1 MEMQCEGFIF
11 SFNWQ
16 KRDFVFFSLAALCLT
31 PIISSPIALVLG
43 FMLVT
48 LGLVPEQLNINQ
60 LTKKLLSYSI
70 IGLGFGIN
78 LDQAISASKDGL
90 GLIIISICC
99 TLMLGWIL
107 TKVLQMDRKTGHLI
121 ASGTAICG
129 GSAIAAVA
137 PAINAKSD
145 QTSLAL
151 ATVFVLNSV
160 ALFVF
165 PLIGHLLN
173 MSQHAFGVWSAI
185 AIHDTSSVVGAA
197 SAYGEEALLTATTL
211 KLARAL
217 WIIPVAFISALLF
230 KGEKKKITVPF
241 FILFY
246 CLAILAAHFMPY
258 FSSLYQG
265 VFTLSKQ
272 TLVLCLFLIGSGIT
286 LQKIREA
293 GVKPLILGI
302 LLWVSIGSGS
312 LFYIQL
318 IM

>member
-1 MEMQCEGFIF
+1 MRDLLL
-11 SFNWQ
+11 SAKWQ
-16 KRDFVFFSLAALCLT
+16 KRDFLFLSLAALCLT
-31 PIISSPIALVLG
+31 PIITSPVALLLG
-43 FMLVT
+43 FILVT
-48 LGLVPEQLNINQ
+48 LGLVPERLNINL

-78 LDQAISASKDGL
+78 LDQAISASKEGI
-90 GLIIISICC
+90 GLIITSICS
-99 TLMLGWIL
+99 TLILGWIL
-107 TKVLQMDRKTGHLI
+107 TKILRIDQKTGHLI

-137 PAINAKSD
+137 PAINAKGS

-165 PLIGHLLN
+165 PVIGHLLN

-197 SAYGEEALLTATTL
+197 SAYGNEALLTATTL

-230 KGEKKKITVPF
+230 KGESKKISVPF
-241 FILFY
+241 FIAFY
-246 CLAILAAHFMPY
+246 CLAIFIAHALPDFA
-258 FSSLYQG
+258 SLYQG
-265 VFTLSKQ
+265 IFAAAKQ
-272 TLVLCLFLIGSGIT
+272 SLVLCLFLIGSGIT
-286 LQKIREA
+286 LQKIKEA
-293 GVKPLILGI
+293 GLKPLILGV
-302 LLWVSIGSGS
+302 LLWVTVAGAT
-312 LFYIQL
+312 LAYIQL
-318 IM
+318 LM

>member
-1 MEMQCEGFIF
+1 MRDLLFY
-11 SFNWQ
+11 SKWQ
-16 KRDFVFFSLAALCLT
+16 KRDLIFFSLALLCLT
-31 PIISSPIALVLG
+31 PVISSPVALALG
-43 FMLVT
+43 LMLVT
-48 LGLVPEQLNINQ
+48 FGLVPEQLNLNLI
-60 LTKKLLSYSI
+60 TRKLLSYSI

-78 LDQAISASKDGL
+78 LDQAVSASKDGL
-90 GLIIISICC
+90 GLIITSICC
-99 TLMLGWIL
+99 TLMLGWGGSKMLRID
-107 TKVLQMDRKTGHLI
+107 QRTGHLI

-129 GSAIAAVA
+129 GSAIVAVA
-137 PAINAKSD
+137 PAINARSD

-151 ATVFVLNSV
+151 ATVFILNSV

-165 PLIGHLLN
+165 PFIGHLLN

-230 KGEKKKITVPF
+230 KGESKKIAVPF

-272 TLVLCLFLIGSGIT
+272 TLVLCLFLIGCGIT
-286 LQKIREA
+286 IKKIREA
-293 GVKPLILGI
+293 GIKPLMLGV
-302 LLWVSIGSGS
+302 LLWIFIGSGS

>member
-1 MEMQCEGFIF
+1 MRDLLFY
-11 SFNWQ
+11 SKWQ
-16 KRDFVFFSLAALCLT
+16 KRDFIFFSLALLCLT
-31 PIISSPIALVLG
+31 SIISSPIALVLG
-43 FMLVT
+43 FTLVT
-48 LGLVPEQLNINQ
+48 LGLVPKPLDINY

-78 LDQAISASKDGL
+78 LDQALSASKGGI
-90 GLIIISICC
+90 GLIITSICS
-99 TLMLGWIL
+99 TLIIGWIL
-107 TKVLQMDRKTGHLI
+107 TKVLRIDQKTGHLI

-137 PAINAKSD
+137 PAINAKGE

-151 ATVFVLNSV
+151 ATVFILNSV

-197 SAYGEEALLTATTL
+197 SAYGDEALLTATTL

-230 KGEKKKITVPF
+230 KGESKKISIPF
-241 FILFY
+241 FIVFY
-246 CLAILAAHFMPY
+246 CLAILTAHFLPD

-265 VFTLSKQ
+265 IFMASKQ
-272 TLVLCLFLIGSGIT
+272 MLVLCLFLIGCGIT
-286 LQKIREA
+286 IKKIRDA
-293 GVKPLILGI
+293 GIKPLVLGV
-302 LLWVSIGSGS
+302 LLWVMIGSGS
-312 LFYIQL
+312 LLYIQL